1 MQKFVLLSLVLAIGV
16 GCHELS
22 EEQGPMTIAQKRSGD
37 RAMDAG
43 RKIGVLLTSHG
54 DIDELEEIEP
64 YVRSAFLKNVGV
76 PLPRFIREII
86 QDPAYWIAKDGII
99 EQYEII
105 GPTKYRGNAQLQADA
120 IQDALL
126 ERGVDANI
134 YLGYNFMPP
143 FIEDAVDLARRDGV
157 TDLIVFNKGAQ
168 FSLATLGESIEE
180 IEGYMEHVSDWDIN
194 MVAVRQ
200 FSDDERFRELFAKV
214 LRRDAATYFPN
225 VPSRDVCLFIASH
238 GLPLRL
244 IRMGDPAVDQMLD
257 VVEDLEKRLPEFP
270 VYHGF
275 LNDDFFPGAEWVS
288 PPSDDTAWD
297 IRSDSCPAVLMD
309 GRLSFTT
316 HHRATLFDLDVDA
329 REIIEETPDL
339 QPNGEVHPLY
349 RPLTA
354 VLAPNWDD
362 DPGFAALMAELT
374 VEALR
379 GEGDLIKLH

>member
-1 MQKFVLLSLVLAIGV
+1 MQKFVLLSLVVAIGA

-22 EEQGPMTIAQKRSGD
+22 EEQGPMTIAQKRAGD

-362 DPGFAALMAELT
+362 EPGFAALMAELT
-374 VEALR
+374 IEALR